1 MQKLLKLR
9 FLGLF
14 LLVTTLSQA
23 QSDYTHVVKL
33 NPFGLAVAQYQLAYE
48 HALNENF
55 SVQLSAGIMTGT
67 TELTASDSTGTIETN
82 LVTSDRSGY
91 ILIPEVRW
99 YPKGTACKGVY
110 LALAGR
116 IRSVTNTNAETGD
129 VMLKRSA
136 NGAALLFGYQSQ
148 SDIAWEFF
156 IGPQIKSVSVESDYD
171 DDNASG
177 LFGESDGVGLRF
189 GINVGLGW

>member
-1 MQKLLKLR
+1 MQYITKLR
-9 FLGLF
+9 FFGLF
-14 LLVTTLSQA
+14 LVAATLSQA
-23 QSDYTHVVKL
+23 QSDYTHVVKI
-33 NPFGLAVAQYQLAYE
+33 NPFGLAVSQYQLAYE

-55 SVQLSAGIMTGT
+55 SIQLSAGIMTGS
-67 TELTASDSTGTIETN
+67 TELTETDTTGGFETT

-91 ILIPEVRW
+91 ILIPEVRF

-110 LALAGR
+110 ISLAGR

-156 IGPQIKSVSVESDYD
+156 IGPQFKSVSVESDYD

-177 LFGESDGVGLRF
+177 LFGESEGVGLRF
-189 GINVGLGW
+189 GLNFGLGW

>member
-1 MQKLLKLR
+1 MQKITKLR

-14 LLVTTLSQA
+14 LFAATLSQA

-33 NPFGLAVAQYQLAYE
+33 NPFGLLANQYQLGYE
-48 HALNENF
+48 HALNDKF
-55 SVQLSAGIMTGT
+55 SVQLSAGLITGSS
-67 TELTASDSTGTIETN
+67 ELTAIDSTGAEETT
-82 LVTSDRSGY
+82 LLSSDRSGY
-91 ILIPEVRW
+91 ILIPEARW

-116 IRSVTNTNAETGD
+116 FRSATNKNSETGD
-129 VMLKRSA
+129 VMLKRTA

-171 DDNASG
+171 DDNSSG
-177 LFGESDGVGLRF
+177 LFGESDGIGLRF
-189 GINVGLGW
+189 GVNFGVGW